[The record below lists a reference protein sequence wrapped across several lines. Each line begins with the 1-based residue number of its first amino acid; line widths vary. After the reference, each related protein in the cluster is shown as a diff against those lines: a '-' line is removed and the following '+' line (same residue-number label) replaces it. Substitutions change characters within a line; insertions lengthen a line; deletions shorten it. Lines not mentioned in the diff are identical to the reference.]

1 MKEDVGIVI
10 TNNYNIA
17 VNFEYCL
24 LLDTI
29 PAENIKTV
37 NETEYIVITYLIKN
51 LPELF
56 KNRIETRII
65 KKHLKK

>member
-24 LLDTI
+24 LQKISVL
-29 PAENIKTV
+29 
-37 NETEYIVITYLIKN
+37 
-51 LPELF
+51 
-56 KNRIETRII
+56 
-65 KKHLKK
+65 

>member
-17 VNFEYCL
+17 CHFEYCL

-29 PAENIKTV
+29 PAENV
-37 NETEYIVITYLIKN
+37 
-51 LPELF
+51 PEFF
-56 KNRIETRII
+56 KNRIITRII